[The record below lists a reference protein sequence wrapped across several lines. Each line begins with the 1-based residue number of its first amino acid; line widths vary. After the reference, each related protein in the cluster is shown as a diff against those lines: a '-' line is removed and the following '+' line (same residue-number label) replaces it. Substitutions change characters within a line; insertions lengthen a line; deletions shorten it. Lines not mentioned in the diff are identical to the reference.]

1 MQAQAMNPI
10 EQHNQRNQSG
20 TQKRAAIYARVSTI
34 EQAEEGYSI
43 DEQINVLREFCD
55 REGYTIHKEYI
66 DRGISGKNIKGRP
79 AIQQLLHDANQ
90 KCFDIVIVW
99 KMNRLSRTSVDL
111 LTMVDTFQKKGISFR
126 SFTERYET
134 ESPSGRLQFQM
145 MAAIAEFERANI
157 AENVK
162 MGMIARAKEG
172 SWNGGQ
178 VLGYDVVSV
187 PSDNRKGKSSKLI
200 VNEQEAVI
208 VRKIFKLYVQG
219 NGYKSIANQLNKE
232 GYKTKKNKAFSINGI
247 KTILGN
253 PIYAGFIRYNVRRD
267 WNEKRRNNINPNPI
281 ITKGQH
287 EPIISETLWEQAKT
301 IMKSRTGK
309 PNRIHSG
316 EFPLTG
322 ILRCPMCG
330 AGMVLGRTTNRK
342 KDGSKRV
349 LEYYVCG
356 AWKNKGTAVCHSNG
370 IRTEYA
376 DEYVLQKLAG
386 LASNDVLIKQI
397 VDRINQKNQDGI
409 IPLQKEYEV
418 LKKSL
423 SAIQSKKDK
432 YLKLYVDE
440 LINKGELTGQL
451 ANLEQEKERLEEQI
465 YPIEEQLGQGGV
477 PTVNY
482 DVVKEIM
489 MNFMTAYKRSLTPE
503 QRKKLLHLLIHKITI
518 SEDRKIDTIQIQLNK
533 EVAKNFTFN
542 GGANSSITDE
552 FAPPFSIFI
561 NV

>member
-1 MQAQAMNPI
+1 MNQLINPLDQL
-10 EQHNQRNQSG
+10 ELNNQNG
-20 TQKRAAIYARVSTI
+20 TQKRVALYARVSTV

-43 DEQINVLREFCD
+43 DEQINVLREWCE
-55 REGYTIHKEYI
+55 REGYTIYKEYI

-79 AIQQLLHDANQ
+79 AIQQLLYEANQ
-90 KCFDIVIVW
+90 KCFDIVLVW
-99 KMNRLSRTSVDL
+99 KMNRLSRKSVDL
-111 LTMVDTFQKKGISFR
+111 LNIVDKLQNKNIGFR
-126 SFTERYET
+126 SYTERYET
-134 ESPSGRLQFQM
+134 ESPTGRLQFQM

-187 PSDNRKGKSSKLI
+187 PSDNRKRKISKLI
-200 VNEQEAVI
+200 INEEEAFI
-208 VRKIFKLYVQG
+208 VRKVFGLYVQG
-219 NGYKSIANQLNKE
+219 NGYKSIANRLNKE

-247 KTILGN
+247 KTILCN
-253 PIYAGFIRYNVRRD
+253 PLYAGFIRYNVRRD
-267 WNEKRRNNINPNPI
+267 WSEKRRNNINPNPVI
-281 ITKGQH
+281 VKGQH
-287 EPIISETLWEQAKT
+287 EPIISDDIWEQTKS

-322 ILRCPMCG
+322 ILRCPVCG
-330 AGMVLGRTTNRK
+330 SGMVLGRTTNRN

-356 AWKNKGTAVCHSNG
+356 AWKNKGTAVCNSNG
-370 IRTEYA
+370 VRTQYA
-376 DEYVLQKLAG
+376 DEYVLQKIAD
-386 LASNDVLIKQI
+386 LASNEVLVKQI
-397 VDRINQKNQDGI
+397 VDRINQKNEDGI
-409 IPLQKEYEV
+409 IPLQKEYEM
-418 LKKSL
+418 LKKSI

-432 YLKLYVDE
+432 YLRLYVDE
-440 LINKGELTGQL
+440 VISKGDLTSQL
-451 ANLEQEKERLEEQI
+451 TNLDNEKERLEKRLS
-465 YPIEEQLGQGGV
+465 PIEGKLEHGGIQHV
-477 PTVNY
+477 NHEVVGEVMKNFVTV
-482 DVVKEIM
+482 
-489 MNFMTAYKRSLTPE
+489 YKKSLTAE
-503 QRKKLLHLLIHKITI
+503 QRKKLLQLLIHKITL

-533 EVAKNFTFN
+533 GVAKYFTFK

-561 NV
+561 DL